1 MCAGRNADFALA
13 DNFFRREL
21 ASVEFFVG
29 AAIGAQGRA
38 FQRNARKQTFVARVG
53 KDLGAHHDV
62 SGALRSAALGTS
74 GGRRIGSEFDLAV
87 KQRLGALGIHDEKDE
102 ISRLSAQL
110 KSDADAFERVE
121 RRGAPFPL
129 VVFAAAASHHASA
142 VAATDPE
149 STLLDR
155 REHDDALRLVKQ
167 VLRNVVRDVQNFLKN
182 LTRILHAIDFALVVD
197 GEAET
202 SQDHHGKYQGQKFFH
217 ERPLWLDSKK
227 KTVEHVEYLGQ
238 GIWMAKR
245 TVRNVTRSY
254 PICCLCWTGC
264 LQLIESTHFCGLA
277 NERMTKYV
285 LLL

>member
-87 KQRLGALGIHDEKDE
+87 KQRLGSLGIHDEKDE

-110 KSDADAFERVE
+110 KSDADALKRVE
-121 RRGAPFPL
+121 CRSAPLAL
-129 VVFAAAASHHASA
+129 VMFAAAAGHHAAA
-142 VAATDPE
+142 VAATDSE
-149 STLLDR
+149 CTLLDR
-155 REHDDALRLVKQ
+155 REHDDALGLVEQ
-167 VLRNVVRDVQNFLKN
+167 ILRNIVRDIEDFLQNFA
-182 LTRILHAIDFALVVD
+182 RVFHAIDFALVVD

-202 SQDHHGKYQGQKFFH
+202 SKDRNSKYQRQKLFH
-217 ERPLWLDSKK
+217 ECSS
-227 KTVEHVEYLGQ
+227 G
-238 GIWMAKR
+238 
-245 TVRNVTRSY
+245 
-254 PICCLCWTGC
+254 
-264 LQLIESTHFCGLA
+264 
-277 NERMTKYV
+277 
-285 LLL
+285 